1 MNFYWSKLRVFVY
14 VFCSIIFIMKFSL
27 LDYEK
32 LREDFNQLN
41 VGLQAFN
48 FSMFNQRN
56 YLKATFLT

>member
-1 MNFYWSKLRVFVY
+1 
-14 VFCSIIFIMKFSL
+14 MKFSL

-56 YLKATFLT
+56 YLKATFLTWMIWILEEKEIW